1 MYGTSILVWYVSLL
15 PPPSSLSK
23 SSAPTCIPISAK
35 IAADR
40 DTVVELTG
48 VVSGG
53 GKESN
58 QMRSPLMII
67 ESFLRALT
75 SADKDGRIVISKAG

>member
-1 MYGTSILVWYVSLL
+1 MVRISNVWY
-15 PPPSSLSK
+15 PPSLPLSK
-23 SSAPTCIPISAK
+23 SSAPIPISAN

-40 DTVVELTG
+40 DRVDLTG

-75 SADKDGRIVISKAG
+75 SADRDGRIVISKAG

>member
-1 MYGTSILVWYVSLL
+1 MSPSIP
-15 PPPSSLSK
+15 PPPSLPLSK
-23 SSAPTCIPISAK
+23 SSAPIPISAK

-75 SADKDGRIVISKAG
+75 SADRDGRIVISKAG